1 MNKNTALLAALGAV
15 ALIVVFLFVT
25 GDPPSSTSSGPEPDA
40 TPAPEPTAAPDEL
53 AERLALLRQEAEV
66 LQEADRDLFNSHARE
81 LADEALQ
88 ARRPDISA
96 GVGRALADSGD
107 LELAGAILQ
116 RAVGLMKP
124 GEHPKDH
131 LYALATVRREQGRP
145 IEAATLYE
153 RAVHAPPTLPAEFV
167 GLSEHYLAADR
178 EGPARAAVT
187 RGLREHTNDRL
198 LRVQGA
204 EVEMLTGKVDLAL
217 TQLET
222 LLQDDPTD
230 LDARILRIE
239 AMLAV
244 SEFDAA
250 AQEAAALRDEYPDDA
265 WGWILGAAAERVRGR
280 PALEWVERADELA
293 SDCTCKRTEQRAV
306 AWVRTVGQGPR
317 VLPRSRVDI
326 SEEVDLRAP

>member
-1 MNKNTALLAALGAV
+1 MVCASAIVLPVVTERVVRVLVLGA
-15 ALIVVFLFVT
+15 
-25 GDPPSSTSSGPEPDA
+25 SGFA
-40 TPAPEPTAAPDEL
+40 
-53 AERLALLRQEAEV
+53 V
-66 LQEADRDLFNSHARE
+66 
-81 LADEALQ
+81 
-88 ARRPDISA
+88 
-96 GVGRALADSGD
+96 
-107 LELAGAILQ
+107 
-116 RAVGLMKP
+116 VGLY
-124 GEHPKDH
+124 
-131 LYALATVRREQGRP
+131 LVYQ
-145 IEAATLYE
+145 
-153 RAVHAPPTLPAEFV
+153 AP
-167 GLSEHYLAADR
+167 
-178 EGPARAAVT
+178 
-187 RGLREHTNDRL
+187 
-198 LRVQGA
+198 
-204 EVEMLTGKVDLAL
+204 DLAL